1 MSKYDIESA
10 KGLLILSPQPRRV
23 FPFYSANRGDA
34 LDRAIEEE
42 NKATN
47 DFMILDHVEGYDEL
61 PIKTQIY
68 FRTAIQTWDADFYF
82 KVDDDVF
89 VSLGKRQVEHVWRC
103 VLPSAGLRIAAFHFR
118 RGCRAAWTDHFGL
131 MTCQERIVLEYQ
143 GNH

>member
-1 MSKYDIESA
+1 M
-10 KGLLILSPQPRRV
+10 
-23 FPFYSANRGDA
+23 
-34 LDRAIEEE
+34 DRAIEEE

-61 PIKTQIY
+61 PMKTQIY

-89 VSLGKRQVEHVWRC
+89 VSLGKRRVEHVWRRFF
-103 VLPSAGLRIAAFHFR
+103 PSAGLRIAAFHLR

-131 MTCQERIVLEYQ
+131 MIRHESNLCIGDTRESTCCKSELGSPRE
-143 GNH
+143 GRDPA

>member
-1 MSKYDIESA
+1 VSL
-10 KGLLILSPQPRRV
+10 G
-23 FPFYSANRGDA
+23 FCSANRGDA

-89 VSLGKRQVEHVWRC
+89 VSLGKGRVEHVWRRFFG
-103 VLPSAGLRIAAFHFR
+103 SALLRSISDGAVVR
-118 RGCRAAWTDHFGL
+118 PG
-131 MTCQERIVLEYQ
+131 RITLD
-143 GNH
+143 